1 MRTAVLLT
9 AALGALAAPIAAQVQ
24 SKISIL
30 NGDTLVTIERGTKT
44 SCTVTI
50 DDRTL
55 SETAAKPIC
64 DAKQRNVVFFR
75 EDVADRLVHLEELR
89 DRLRSDVRLAPE
101 SLVQLQKR
109 QLDMAKE
116 LQARSLALSK
126 EGAALALRSK
136 DFGDMKVF
144 QNFMHTLD
152 ADRGFI
158 GVTVDPRPRDTDRHG
173 AYIVAVTPNY
183 PADKAGLRAGD
194 IIVKVDGQELARGST
209 ERSVGP
215 DESLPWIRLSEIV
228 GKLEPGKEVPLE
240 YRRDDRNRSTRIT
253 PVEDTRWVV
262 RTAPSVA
269 WADGDRLRVTPPSGV
284 MVFPTVPDAPAAPR
298 FSGAYTFSTDSI
310 RTPFRTYSDGAGFA
324 FTFGGPLAELEL
336 VAMNPGLGTTF
347 GTDRGVLIVNAP
359 EKSALGVKA
368 GDVITAVDGR
378 SVETPSELIRVL
390 RTYDAEKS
398 FTLTLYRNKQ
408 QQSINTRLGN
418 TTGTER
424 SGSRA
429 VSGTVNRQP

>member
-1 MRTAVLLT
+1 MRTAVLIA
-9 AALGALAAPIAAQVQ
+9 AALGAAASPLAAQVQ

-30 NGDTLVTIERGTKT
+30 NGDTLVTIERGDKT
-44 SCTVTI
+44 SCTVKI

-55 SETAAKPIC
+55 SDAAAKPIC
-64 DAKQRNVVFFR
+64 EARQRNVVFFR
-75 EDVADRLVHLEELR
+75 EDLSDRLVHLEELR
-89 DRLRSDVRLAPE
+89 DRLRSDVRLHPE
-101 SLVQLQKR
+101 SLALLQKR

-126 EGAALALRSK
+126 EGATLALRSK
-136 DFGDMKVF
+136 EFEGAKVF
-144 QNFMHTLD
+144 ENFMHTLQS
-152 ADRGFI
+152 DRGFI

-194 IIVKVDGQELARGST
+194 IIVRIDGKELARGST
-209 ERSVGP
+209 ERTVSA

-240 YRRDDRNRSTRIT
+240 YRRDNRNHDTRIT
-253 PVEDTRWVV
+253 PVEDSRWTA
-262 RTAPSVA
+262 RTAPTVA
-269 WADGDRLRVTPPSGV
+269 WVDGDRVRVTPPSGV

-298 FSGAYTFSTDSI
+298 FSGTYTFGPDSS
-310 RTPFRTYSDGAGFA
+310 RAPFRSYSDGAGFA

-347 GTDRGVLIVNAP
+347 GTDRGVLVVNAP

-378 SVETPSELIRVL
+378 TVETPSELIRVL

-398 FTLTLYRNKQ
+398 FTLTIFRDKQ
-408 QQSINTRLGN
+408 RQSVNTRLGN
-418 TTGTER
+418 TAGR
-424 SGSRA
+424 SGARTTG
-429 VSGTVNRQP
+429 GTITRQP